1 MMLREE
7 MPQALRDTASSNP
20 DGIFSN
26 SSLFAAALCL
36 SLLSH
41 LVQAADLDNDMAPP
55 MSIEEAAATTAYP
68 IKAQLSRLGVT
79 GSFRTGYW
87 SSNRLYDD
95 VSGVGTASAWLK
107 LEKKLDNGIGLFA
120 EGYSAREDL
129 RTDGNTRS
137 SIREM
142 YVETRKGDFDFR
154 VGRQIIAWGRTDR
167 LNPTDN
173 LTPRDARL
181 LATDIDED
189 RFGSL
194 AAKALWS
201 LAANDSLTLVLL
213 PEFQANK
220 SYSKFTEV
228 IPTANNQ
235 WAIKY
240 DQSGKAID
248 WSVSYYDGYDLS
260 PDLSASYVYEHYRIK
275 VLGMDIATTI
285 GSNRFALESAYTQT
299 QDMNG
304 TNEYIKNPFLYT
316 VIGVEHD
323 FGNNTSGIVQIFNR
337 HIYNYSTPDTS
348 TSLKLLRSVV
358 ISQLDRNQDGISI
371 RIAKK
376 WLNETLETELAGS
389 TLLERNGYSLRP
401 RVTYLW
407 SDSIKLLAGYEY
419 YAGNSNT
426 YYGYLKKNNTLF
438 MELRYFY

>member
-1 MMLREE
+1 MTLREE
-7 MPQALRDTASSNP
+7 MPQVLRATASSNP

-26 SSLFAAALCL
+26 SSLFAAAL
-36 SLLSH
+36 SLLLLSP

-55 MSIEEAAATTAYP
+55 LSPKEAAATTAHP
-68 IKAQLSRLGVT
+68 IKAQLSQLGVT

-107 LEKKLDNGIGLFA
+107 LEKKLDNGIGVFA
-120 EGYSAREDL
+120 EGYSAREDF

-137 SIREM
+137 SMREM
-142 YVETRKGDFDFR
+142 YVETRQGDLDFR

-181 LATDIDED
+181 MAADIDED

-194 AAKALWS
+194 AAKASWNLT
-201 LAANDSLTLVLL
+201 ANDSLTLVLL

-220 SYSKFTEV
+220 SYSKYTEV

-260 PDLSASYVYEHYRIK
+260 PDLSASNVYEHYRTK

-337 HIYNYSTPDTS
+337 HVYNYTTPTADGLYHAIFS
-348 TSLKLLRSVV
+348 
-358 ISQLDRNQDGISI
+358 SQLDRNQDGISI

-419 YAGNSNT
+419 YEGNSNT

>member
-1 MMLREE
+1 MTLREE
-7 MPQALRDTASSNP
+7 MPQVLRATASSNP

-26 SSLFAAALCL
+26 SSLFAAAL
-36 SLLSH
+36 SLLLLSP
-41 LVQAADLDNDMAPP
+41 LVQAADLDNDLAPP
-55 MSIEEAAATTAYP
+55 MSPEEAAATTAHP
-68 IKAQLSRLGVT
+68 IKAQLSQLGVT

-107 LEKKLDNGIGLFA
+107 LEKKLDNGIGVFA
-120 EGYSAREDL
+120 EGYSAREDF

-137 SIREM
+137 SMREM
-142 YVETRKGDFDFR
+142 YVETRQGDLDFR

-181 LATDIDED
+181 MAADIDED

-194 AAKALWS
+194 AAKASWNLT
-201 LAANDSLTLVLL
+201 ANDSLTLVLL

-220 SYSKFTEV
+220 SYSKYTEV

-235 WAIKY
+235 WAIKF

-260 PDLSASYVYEHYRIK
+260 PDLSASYVYEHYRTK

-337 HIYNYSTPDTS
+337 HVYNYTTPTADGLYHAIFS
-348 TSLKLLRSVV
+348 
-358 ISQLDRNQDGISI
+358 SQLDRNQDGISI

-419 YAGNSNT
+419 YEGNSNT

>member
-20 DGIFSN
+20 DGIFSY

>member
-1 MMLREE
+1 MTLREE
-7 MPQALRDTASSNP
+7 MPQVLRATASSNP

-26 SSLFAAALCL
+26 SSLFAAAL
-36 SLLSH
+36 SLLLLSP
-41 LVQAADLDNDMAPP
+41 LVQAADLDNDLAPP
-55 MSIEEAAATTAYP
+55 MSTEEAAATTAHP
-68 IKAQLSRLGVT
+68 IKAQLSQLGVT

-107 LEKKLDNGIGLFA
+107 LEKKLDNGIGVFA
-120 EGYSAREDL
+120 EGYSAREDF
-129 RTDGNTRS
+129 RTDGNSRS
-137 SIREM
+137 SMREM
-142 YVETRKGDFDFR
+142 YVETRQGDLDFR
-154 VGRQIIAWGRTDR
+154 IGRQIIAWGRTDR

-181 LATDIDED
+181 MAADIDED

-194 AAKALWS
+194 AAKASWNLT
-201 LAANDSLTLVLL
+201 ANDSLTLVLL

-220 SYSKFTEV
+220 SYSKYTEV

-260 PDLSASYVYEHYRIK
+260 PDLSASYVYEHYRTK

-337 HIYNYSTPDTS
+337 HVYNYTTPTAAGLYHAIFS
-348 TSLKLLRSVV
+348 
-358 ISQLDRNQDGISI
+358 SQLDRNQDGISI

-419 YAGNSNT
+419 YEGNSNT

>member
-1 MMLREE
+1 MTLREE
-7 MPQALRDTASSNP
+7 MPQALRATASSNP

-26 SSLFAAALCL
+26 SSLFAAAL
-36 SLLSH
+36 SLLLLSP

-55 MSIEEAAATTAYP
+55 LSPEEAAATTAYP

-142 YVETRKGDFDFR
+142 YVETRQGDLDFR

-181 LATDIDED
+181 MAADIDED

-194 AAKALWS
+194 AAKASWNLT
-201 LAANDSLTLVLL
+201 ANDSLTLVLL

-220 SYSKFTEV
+220 SYSKYTEV

-260 PDLSASYVYEHYRIK
+260 PDLSASNVYEHYRTK

-337 HIYNYSTPDTS
+337 HVYNYTTPTADGLYHAIFS
-348 TSLKLLRSVV
+348 
-358 ISQLDRNQDGISI
+358 SQLDRNQDGISI

-419 YAGNSNT
+419 YEGNSNT

>member
-1 MMLREE
+1 MTLREE
-7 MPQALRDTASSNP
+7 MPQVLRATASSNP

-26 SSLFAAALCL
+26 SSLFAAAL
-36 SLLSH
+36 SLLLLSP
-41 LVQAADLDNDMAPP
+41 LVQAADLDNDLAPP
-55 MSIEEAAATTAYP
+55 MSPEEAAATTAHP
-68 IKAQLSRLGVT
+68 IKAQLSQLGVT

-107 LEKKLDNGIGLFA
+107 LEKKLDNGVGLFA
-120 EGYSAREDL
+120 EGYSAREDF

-137 SIREM
+137 SMREM
-142 YVETRKGDFDFR
+142 YVETRQGDLDFR

-181 LATDIDED
+181 MAADIDED

-194 AAKALWS
+194 AAKASWNLT
-201 LAANDSLTLVLL
+201 ANDSLTLVLL

-220 SYSKFTEV
+220 SYSKYTEV

-260 PDLSASYVYEHYRIK
+260 PDLSASYVYEHYRTK

-337 HIYNYSTPDTS
+337 HVYNYTTPTADGLYHAIFS
-348 TSLKLLRSVV
+348 
-358 ISQLDRNQDGISI
+358 SQLDRNQDGISI

-419 YAGNSNT
+419 YEGNSNT

>member
-1 MMLREE
+1 MTLREE
-7 MPQALRDTASSNP
+7 MPQALRATASSNP

-26 SSLFAAALCL
+26 SSLFAAAL
-36 SLLSH
+36 SLLLLSP

-55 MSIEEAAATTAYP
+55 LSPEEAAATTAYP

-142 YVETRKGDFDFR
+142 YVETRQGDLDFR

-181 LATDIDED
+181 MAADIDED

-194 AAKALWS
+194 AAKASWNLT
-201 LAANDSLTLVLL
+201 ANDSLTLVLL

-220 SYSKFTEV
+220 SYSKYTEV

-260 PDLSASYVYEHYRIK
+260 PDLSASYIYEHYRTK

-337 HIYNYSTPDTS
+337 HVYNYTTPTADGLYHAIFS
-348 TSLKLLRSVV
+348 
-358 ISQLDRNQDGISI
+358 SQLDRNQDGISI

-419 YAGNSNT
+419 YEGNSNT

>member
-1 MMLREE
+1 MLKEK
-7 MPQALRDTASSNP
+7 MPQVLRAAVPSGS
-20 DGIFSN
+20 DGIFSI
-26 SSLFAAALCL
+26 SSLFSASLFL
-36 SLLSH
+36 FLLSP
-41 LVQAADLDNDMAPP
+41 LAQAAGLDNDMASPLLT
-55 MSIEEAAATTAYP
+55 EEPAATTVNP

-95 VSGVGTASAWLK
+95 VEGVGTASAWLK

-120 EGYSAREDL
+120 EAYSAREDL
-129 RTDGNTRS
+129 RSDGNTRS
-137 SIREM
+137 SMREM
-142 YVETRKGDFDFR
+142 YIETRQGDFDFR
-154 VGRQIIAWGRTDR
+154 IGRQIIAWGRTDR

-181 LATDIDED
+181 MAADIDED

-194 AAKALWS
+194 AAKASWNLT
-201 LAANDSLTLVLL
+201 ANDSLTLVLL

-220 SYSKFTEV
+220 SYSKYTEV
-228 IPTANNQ
+228 TPTANNQ

-248 WSVSYYDGYDLS
+248 WSISYYDGYDIS
-260 PDLSASYVYEHYRIK
+260 SDLSSTGLYQHYRIK
-275 VLGMDIATTI
+275 VFGMDIATTV
-285 GSNRFALESAYTQT
+285 GSNRFAMESAYTQT

-304 TNEYIKNPFLYT
+304 TDENIKNPFLYT
-316 VIGVEHD
+316 VFGVEHD
-323 FGNNTSGIVQIFNR
+323 FGNNTSGIIQIFNR
-337 HIYNYSTPDTS
+337 HVFNYTTAISDTGRLHDIFS
-348 TSLKLLRSVV
+348 
-358 ISQLDRNQDGISI
+358 SQLDRNQDGISI

-376 WLNETLETELAGS
+376 WMNETLETELAGS

-419 YAGNSNT
+419 YEGNSNT

>member
-7 MPQALRDTASSNP
+7 MPQALRATASSNP

-41 LVQAADLDNDMAPP
+41 LVQAADLDNNMAPP

-79 GSFRTGYW
+79 GSLRTGYW

-120 EGYSAREDL
+120 EGYSTREDL

-235 WAIKY
+235 WAVKY

>member
-1 MMLREE
+1 MTHREE
-7 MPQALRDTASSNP
+7 MPQVLRATASSNP

-26 SSLFAAALCL
+26 SSLFAAAL
-36 SLLSH
+36 SLLLLSP
-41 LVQAADLDNDMAPP
+41 LVQAADLDNDLAPP
-55 MSIEEAAATTAYP
+55 MSPEEAAATTAHP
-68 IKAQLSRLGVT
+68 IKAQLSQLGVT

-107 LEKKLDNGIGLFA
+107 LEKKLDNGIGVFA
-120 EGYSAREDL
+120 EGYSAREDF

-137 SIREM
+137 SMREI
-142 YVETRKGDFDFR
+142 YVETRQGDLDFR

-181 LATDIDED
+181 MAADIDED

-194 AAKALWS
+194 AAKASWNLT
-201 LAANDSLTLVLL
+201 ANDSLTLVLL

-220 SYSKFTEV
+220 SYSKYTEV

-260 PDLSASYVYEHYRIK
+260 PDLSASYIYEHYRTK

-337 HIYNYSTPDTS
+337 HVYNYTTPTADGLYHAIFS
-348 TSLKLLRSVV
+348 
-358 ISQLDRNQDGISI
+358 SQLDRNQDGISI

-419 YAGNSNT
+419 YEGNSNT

>member
-41 LVQAADLDNDMAPP
+41 LVKAADLDNDMAPP

-275 VLGMDIATTI
+275 VLGMDLATTI

-323 FGNNTSGIVQIFNR
+323 FGNSTSGIVQIFNR